1 MLHAFAYILFILP
14 FTAWLGHEL
23 KRPVDLKKYWG
34 WLLAV
39 FIVGVLGNFSSVISS
54 GKLSNFLL
62 HASGGAACT
71 LLYVYLTKT
80 LKLHFNWRLTV
91 LFLFAFVC
99 MLGIVNELAEY
110 AGELLDVGKFSFD
123 THDTWRDM
131 VANTTGAAVVWLLL
145 TSYNGLKKHS

>member
-1 MLHAFAYILFILP
+1 
-14 FTAWLGHEL
+14 
-23 KRPVDLKKYWG
+23 
-34 WLLAV
+34 
-39 FIVGVLGNFSSVISS
+39 
-54 GKLSNFLL
+54 
-62 HASGGAACT
+62 
-71 LLYVYLTKT
+71 
-80 LKLHFNWRLTV
+80 
-91 LFLFAFVC
+91 